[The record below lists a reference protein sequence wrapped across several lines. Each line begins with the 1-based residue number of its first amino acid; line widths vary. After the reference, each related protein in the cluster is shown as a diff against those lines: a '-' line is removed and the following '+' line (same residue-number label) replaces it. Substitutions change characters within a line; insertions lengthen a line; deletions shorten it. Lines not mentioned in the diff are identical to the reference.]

1 MQGKLI
7 TYPVFFKQLQKGANM
22 WVISHHYSINLDNC
36 FYYTSRT
43 TYHGEKETVFRMIDG
58 SEITVSCD
66 YDIVRKQITDAMS
79 VPNLFTVI
87 LNY

>member
-1 MQGKLI
+1 
-7 TYPVFFKQLQKGANM
+7 M

-43 TYHGEKETVFRMIDG
+43 KHHGGKETVFRMTDG
-58 SEITVSCD
+58 SEIIVTCD
-66 YDIVRKQITDAMS
+66 YDTVLTQITDAMS